1 MVVWG
6 LKELSGQ
13 LGRLLV
19 GDAIVLGD
27 VYRYAAGGIPVS
39 YTHLDVYKRQAIII
53 TRAIAALEDCRVLVG
68 ISQAVYD
75 AEDPQ
80 QEKRR
85 DSFRQVLFDMFTMR
99 PSGESDRSKP
109 HDRYK

>member
-27 VYRYAAGGIPVS
+27 VYRYAAGGILSAVQVEG
-39 YTHLDVYKRQAIII
+39 YAIYHVGGCISVEKGH
-53 TRAIAALEDCRVLVG
+53 AIGAPL
-68 ISQAVYD
+68 
-75 AEDPQ
+75 
-80 QEKRR
+80 
-85 DSFRQVLFDMFTMR
+85 
-99 PSGESDRSKP
+99 
-109 HDRYK
+109 